1 METETVLRQQGMRV
15 LIEHLGRVNAERFIA
30 LMNREPFDYTEWR
43 HDLFTGLSVR
53 ELSAAAM
60 NAQKAWSHT
69 LKN

>member
-1 METETVLRQQGMRV
+1 METETVLRQKGMLV

-43 HDLFTGLSVR
+43 HGLFKEQSVR

-60 NAQKAWSHT
+60 KAKS
-69 LKN
+69 NF